1 MNKGFLSELENG
13 KRHFPAG
20 LTKQLN
26 DALDTNFCEDE
37 KRYAQARN
45 YLFEIFQNF
54 FLERTRAIETIYKKI
69 EEQEEAI
76 KDSYGF
82 FVFLLMKLFYYLRVE
97 RVDANVLTINEII
110 DKNLRCLQK
119 DEQSIYFCLLGIF
132 YKRKTETNELALH
145 YFLKSNS
152 LCIPGS
158 SINAMN
164 TFQLISVYC
173 ELNQSIIAYRT
184 CIECRP
190 LLQMHNNYSRL
201 ITLDLFESATLIDL
215 RLFNEAKEKLQKM
228 LSSTDNEFVN
238 YHTDQIYHNL
248 AWNALLSGNYE
259 ECIQYTR
266 QAIAN
271 HDPSLDLCYYI
282 PFSLYKL
289 DQFEKAL
296 EECRKAKSIEFYTP
310 FLLSIQAR
318 IRGKQIDFENNIIIY
333 YERLLI
339 NKVYEDILF
348 VLKYMAE
355 FYEEIG
361 NTSELIKVYKDIDLF
376 YCNKLDEFTSFLCR
390 ISL

>member
-20 LTKQLN
+20 FTKQLN

-37 KRYAQARN
+37 KRYAQARK
-45 YLFEIFQNF
+45 YLLEIFQNF
-54 FLERTRAIETIYKKI
+54 FLERTRSIETIYKKI

-97 RVDANVLTINEII
+97 RVDENVLTIKEII

-119 DEQSIYFCLLGIF
+119 DEQLIYFCLLGIF
-132 YKRKTETNELALH
+132 YKRKTETNELALD

-152 LCIPGS
+152 LCAPGS

-201 ITLDLFESATLIDL
+201 IALDLFEGAILTNLH
-215 RLFNEAKEKLQKM
+215 LFNEAREKLLKI
-228 LSSTDNEFVN
+228 LSSIDNEFLN
-238 YHTDQIYHNL
+238 FHTDRVFHSL

-259 ECIQYTR
+259 ECIQYAR
-266 QAIAN
+266 QAKDDNDSSMDI
-271 HDPSLDLCYYI
+271 DYFI
-282 PFSLYKL
+282 PFSLFMLGKKL
-289 DQFEKAL
+289 KRWKNA
-296 EECRKAKSIEFYTP
+296 
-310 FLLSIQAR
+310 
-318 IRGKQIDFENNIIIY
+318 GKQRKTVRSSIVLFSFRSNRGSK
-333 YERLLI
+333 ER
-339 NKVYEDILF
+339 KMR
-348 VLKYMAE
+348 LKKT
-355 FYEEIG
+355 F
-361 NTSELIKVYKDIDLF
+361 
-376 YCNKLDEFTSFLCR
+376 
-390 ISL
+390 

>member
-1 MNKGFLSELENG
+1 M
-13 KRHFPAG
+13 
-20 LTKQLN
+20 
-26 DALDTNFCEDE
+26 
-37 KRYAQARN
+37 
-45 YLFEIFQNF
+45 
-54 FLERTRAIETIYKKI
+54 ERTRAIETIYKKI

-97 RVDANVLTINEII
+97 RVDANVLTIKEII

-164 TFQLISVYC
+164 TFQLISVYS

-190 LLQMHNNYSRL
+190 LLQIHNNYSRL

-248 AWNALLSGNYE
+248 AWNALLSRNYE
-259 ECIQYTR
+259 ECIQYAR
-266 QAIAN
+266 QAKDDN
-271 HDPSLDLCYYI
+271 DLSMDIDYFI
-282 PFSLYKL
+282 PFSLFMLGKKS
-289 DQFEKAL
+289 EAL
-296 EECRKAKSIEFYTP
+296 EECRKAEKNSSEFYRP
-310 FLLSIQAR
+310 FLASIQSR
-318 IRGKQIDFENNIIIY
+318 IKGEKDAFEKNVLIY
-333 YERLLI
+333 YERLLTH
-339 NKVYEDILF
+339 KVYEDIL
-348 VLKYMAE
+348 LIQRYMLNY
-355 FYEEIG
+355 YEEIK
-361 NTSELIKVYKDIDLF
+361 NEEMIIKIYKDMDL
-376 YCNKLDEFTSFLCR
+376 YYRNELDPSSSNLIASQKE
-390 ISL
+390 